1 MGDDEFEKVEKV
13 VNAWLKVA
21 GYGDDDGD
29 EGDEGLGDDAG
40 LGKFLENTRITHG
53 AIVRFLMEIDR
64 DNYDLDVPLR
74 DYIYDYY
81 PDYKGDNLIEMYAS
95 DDIESLGNKFFE
107 KSLGFV

>member
-1 MGDDEFEKVEKV
+1 
-13 VNAWLKVA
+13 
-21 GYGDDDGD
+21 
-29 EGDEGLGDDAG
+29 
-40 LGKFLENTRITHG
+40 
-53 AIVRFLMEIDR
+53 MEIDR